1 MKTQLRALTL
11 VLAAASAEVC
21 GAAAGDPPNVGD
33 MIYAEVPRPQRSE
46 LHFTPLAARFPAG
59 RVQLDN
65 GVEIDP
71 RRFPGVMVVEYSE
84 EKFCT
89 ATLIGPRV
97 LLTAAHCVDL
107 GKTRDAAPPLTVT
120 GTARYGTQT
129 IDIRR
134 CDMPQQYIAVHPAPI
149 NAPRNSFDY
158 ALCELKEDMP
168 IRQETIDLTGIPES
182 PVLMSGYGCKNVR
195 VEAGR
200 IVGDSDGRKLNV
212 GTDVAELQQTSLS
225 PPAPGAYAR
234 FEAAQNDP
242 ILCPGDSGGAAFVGA
257 SVTGEAGEQPRVSGV
272 NSLVGAR
279 YSGSGWVFLSFI
291 SDLNTQAFRDFMEG
305 WVRSSPSTRTICG
318 YNRNAGTGRCRG

>member
-1 MKTQLRALTL
+1 MKTRLRALTL
-11 VLAAASAEVC
+11 VLAAAAQVG
-21 GAAAGDPPNVGD
+21 GAAAEGDPPNVGD

-46 LHFTPLAARFPAG
+46 LHFTPLASRFPAG

-84 EKFCT
+84 DKFCT
-89 ATLIGPRV
+89 ATLI
-97 LLTAAHCVDL
+97 AHCVDL
-107 GKTRDAAPPLTVT
+107 GKARDAAPPLTVT
-120 GTARYGTQT
+120 GSARVGTQT

-134 CDMPQQYIAVHPAPI
+134 CDMPSEYMAVHPAPA
-149 NAPRNSFDY
+149 NAPRNSFDF
-158 ALCELKEDMP
+158 ALCELEEDMP
-168 IRQETIDLTGIPES
+168 IRQETIDLAGIPAA

-212 GTDVAELQQTSLS
+212 GSDVAELRQTSLS

-242 ILCPGDSGGAAFVGA
+242 ILCPGDSGGAAFASA
-257 SVTGEAGEQPRVSGV
+257 SVAGGPGERPRVTGV

-291 SDLNTQAFRDFMEG
+291 SDLNTQSFRDFMEG

-318 YNRNAGTGRCRG
+318 YNRSAGTGRCRG